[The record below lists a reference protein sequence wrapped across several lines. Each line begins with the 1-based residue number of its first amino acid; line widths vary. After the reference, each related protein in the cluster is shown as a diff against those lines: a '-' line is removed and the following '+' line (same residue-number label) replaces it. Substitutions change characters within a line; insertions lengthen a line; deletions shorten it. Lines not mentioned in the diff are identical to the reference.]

1 MPMKRGVIFAGGEF
15 SAPADLDEILK
26 EASVIVCADS
36 GFDSAVSVGVVPHVI
51 IGDMDSV
58 KSKLPENTDIIKL
71 KCEKDDTD
79 TEAAIDYLVNNGC
92 SEIVLLGA
100 LGGRVDHELANIM
113 LMVYTAKKG
122 ARLVIKTKN
131 TEIILVE
138 KYAEIKGEKGDYLT
152 LIPITTD
159 AEGVTLSG
167 LKYPLEGAT
176 LEVGKTVGV
185 SNEFISDKASITN
198 QKGMIVAIKTRR

>member
-1 MPMKRGVIFAGGEF
+1 MKRGVIFAGGDF
-15 SAPADLDEILK
+15 SAPADLEEILA
-26 EASVIVCADS
+26 ETSVIVCADS
-36 GFDSAVSVGVVPHVI
+36 GFDSAVSTGAKPDVI

-58 KSKLPENTDIIKL
+58 KSQLPEDTNIIKL

-79 TEAAIDYLVNNGC
+79 TEAAIDYLINAGC
-92 SEIVLLGA
+92 DEIVLLGA

-113 LMVYTAKKG
+113 LTVYATKKG
-122 ARLVIKTKN
+122 ARLIIKSQN

-159 AEGVTLSG
+159 ADGVTLSG
-167 LKYPLEGAT
+167 LKYPLDGAT

-185 SNEFISDKASITN
+185 SNEFISDKASITVK
-198 QKGMIVAIKTRR
+198 KGLIVVIKTRR